1 MDKIT
6 HEVRLAHW
14 RRIIEEC
21 SNRPGDQTAR
31 QWLDDHGITKD
42 QYYYWQRR
50 VRQAEYDKAFL
61 QQMTPPT
68 NVPVTVPDT
77 ANISF
82 AEMPYEPSS
91 TGLDSFKA
99 SVMIKVGSMTIA
111 LSNGVSDDL
120 LARIMR
126 EASHA

>member
-6 HEVRLAHW
+6 HEVRLAYC

-50 VRQAEYDKAFL
+50 VRQAEYDKALL
-61 QQMTPPT
+61 QQLTPPARASAA
-68 NVPVTVPDT
+68 VPD
-77 ANISF
+77 AKNISF
-82 AEMPYEPSS
+82 AEMPYEPLSS
-91 TGLDSFKA
+91 GPDAFKA
-99 SVMIKVGSMTIA
+99 SVMIKAGAMTIA
-111 LSNGVSDDL
+111 LSNSVSDDL
-120 LARIMR
+120 LSRIMR

>member
-14 RRIIEEC
+14 RKIIEEC
-21 SNRPGDQTAR
+21 SHRTGDQTAR

-50 VRQAEYDKAFL
+50 VRQAEYEKAYL
-61 QQMTPPT
+61 QQLVPPAQT
-68 NVPVTVPDT
+68 SAAVTDT
-77 ANISF
+77 SSISF

-91 TGLDSFKA
+91 SGLESFKA
-99 SVMIKVGSMTIA
+99 SVMIKAGAMTIA
-111 LSNGVSDDL
+111 LSNNVSDDL
-120 LARIMR
+120 LVRIMR
-126 EASHA
+126 EVGHA

>member
-1 MDKIT
+1 
-6 HEVRLAHW
+6 
-14 RRIIEEC
+14 
-21 SNRPGDQTAR
+21 
-31 QWLDDHGITKD
+31 
-42 QYYYWQRR
+42 
-50 VRQAEYDKAFL
+50 
-61 QQMTPPT
+61 MTPPA
-68 NVPVTVPDT
+68 NVSVAVPDT

-91 TGLDSFKA
+91 TGLESFKA

-120 LARIMR
+120 LSRIMR

>member
-14 RRIIEEC
+14 RKIVEEC
-21 SNRPGDQTAR
+21 SNRPGDQTVR
-31 QWLDDHGITKD
+31 QWLNDHGITKD

-61 QQMTPPT
+61 QKLAPPAMASAIVSEST
-68 NVPVTVPDT
+68 
-77 ANISF
+77 NISF

-91 TGLDSFKA
+91 SGRESFKA
-99 SVMIKVGSMTIA
+99 SVMIKAGAMTIA

-120 LARIMR
+120 LTRIMR
-126 EASHA
+126 EVGHA